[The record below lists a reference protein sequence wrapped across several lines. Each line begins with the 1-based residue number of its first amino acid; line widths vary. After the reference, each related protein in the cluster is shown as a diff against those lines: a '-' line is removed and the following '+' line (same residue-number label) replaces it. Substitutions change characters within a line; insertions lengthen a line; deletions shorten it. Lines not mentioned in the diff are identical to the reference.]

1 MIVDAEQ
8 AKELLLASKVVAI
21 PTETVYGLAARF
33 DSFDAVSQIFALKG
47 RPASNPLIVHVG
59 SQDVC
64 LSFAASKLP
73 GLDRLIS
80 AFWPGPLTVV
90 LPIKEERILP
100 VVRANLATCAFRMPN
115 HHVTLELLQ
124 HIPPLVAP
132 SANKSGSP
140 SSTHPAHIEHDFG
153 SSFPVLDGGAC
164 QHGLES
170 TIVVHQNDMWH
181 IARLGALSQEK
192 LAACLG
198 YLPPIAKV
206 KEGAPICPGQLFRH
220 YSPKARL
227 LLDKGEQLPDVVGFD
242 DRVYPGLI
250 RLFSLGNS
258 QNAEEA
264 AFRLY
269 DALRQLDQLGVKD
282 AWVDMDFPDTGVWKT
297 IRERLFRASRG

>member
-140 SSTHPAHIEHDFG
+140 
-153 SSFPVLDGGAC
+153 L
-164 QHGLES
+164 
-170 TIVVHQNDMWH
+170 
-181 IARLGALSQEK
+181 
-192 LAACLG
+192 
-198 YLPPIAKV
+198 
-206 KEGAPICPGQLFRH
+206 APIQHIL
-220 YSPKARL
+220 SMTLA
-227 LLDKGEQLPDVVGFD
+227 Q
-242 DRVYPGLI
+242 
-250 RLFSLGNS
+250 
-258 QNAEEA
+258 
-264 AFRLY
+264 AFLY
-269 DALRQLDQLGVKD
+269 
-282 AWVDMDFPDTGVWKT
+282 
-297 IRERLFRASRG
+297 